1 MAPRERAKFQADT
14 EADEAF
20 GPTAAPTPRLSK
32 TETPV
37 SSGLIVF
44 VTLFALGGLL
54 LLGASAVPPS
64 RIPWQVISEPLYVH
78 RSNLAAIGVGTIA
91 IALTCLNFAVLL

>member
-1 MAPRERAKFQADT
+1 VAPRERAQFPADV

-20 GPTAAPTPRLSK
+20 SPTAVPTPRLS
-32 TETPV
+32 ETDTPFLG
-37 SSGLIVF
+37 GLIVF

-64 RIPWQVISEPLYVH
+64 RIPWPVISEPLYVH
-78 RSNLAAIGVGTIA
+78 RSNLAMIGTGTIA
-91 IALTCLNFAVLL
+91 IALICLSIAGLL